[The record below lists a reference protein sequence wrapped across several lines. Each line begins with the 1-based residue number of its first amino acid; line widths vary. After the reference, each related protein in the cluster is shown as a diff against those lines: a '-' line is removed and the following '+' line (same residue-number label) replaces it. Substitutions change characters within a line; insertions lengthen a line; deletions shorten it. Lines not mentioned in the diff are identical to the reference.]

1 MDYQTLITYGSFY
14 SLDLTMDA
22 PSFVAWTEEN
32 FEYVQYNRR
41 KPINR
46 YGLSVTS
53 LDGGV
58 SGIPDLDSLG
68 EYNKENNT
76 QYTERDF
83 ATPTPVY
90 EKCKEIFEPW
100 KEHIHRTHI
109 LKLGTGGFFP
119 PHRDH
124 CLIQNSFR
132 LIVPLQNCNPPYF
145 NFMLDNKLLHWEH
158 GRMYF
163 MDTVKMH
170 YLFNSSFNPSYM
182 LVANVDTNEESVKAV
197 LTHLNQR

>member
-32 FEYVQYNRR
+32 FEYVQYNPR

-83 ATPTPVY
+83 ETTTPVI
-90 EKCKEIFEPW
+90 EGC
-100 KEHIHRTHI
+100 
-109 LKLGTGGFFP
+109 
-119 PHRDH
+119 
-124 CLIQNSFR
+124 
-132 LIVPLQNCNPPYF
+132 
-145 NFMLDNKLLHWEH
+145 
-158 GRMYF
+158 
-163 MDTVKMH
+163 
-170 YLFNSSFNPSYM
+170 
-182 LVANVDTNEESVKAV
+182 
-197 LTHLNQR
+197 